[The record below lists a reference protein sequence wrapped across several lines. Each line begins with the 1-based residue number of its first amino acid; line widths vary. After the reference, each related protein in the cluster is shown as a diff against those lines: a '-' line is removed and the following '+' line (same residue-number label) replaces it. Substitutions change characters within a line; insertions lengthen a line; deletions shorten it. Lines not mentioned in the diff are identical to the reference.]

1 MLPKK
6 RLIFSFTIAIL
17 ISLSIFFR
25 KLAITRGV
33 PPLTL
38 LIQFLI
44 ISSLLLSLN
53 IFIFHKKYL
62 KKIEGIKYRE
72 WKNIFLAGSL
82 IFFGFFLSNSSLRLT
97 SSINYSFLNKS
108 NVIFIPLLAFLF
120 LKERITKEKIMLIII
135 FAIGIFF
142 ITTSAQWIIPQ
153 PGDVLVI
160 LATLLFSIYNIMC
173 KNLGRLVKS
182 EILSWLVTSFAAI
195 FSLMLSVIL
204 KINIFSSQEIGLIFL
219 SGLTEALIILL
230 INKTIQIT
238 NMTYYVLMIMF
249 SPFINLILG
258 ILWLNE
264 SIKFIQIIGGIILIA
279 SGIMVQ
285 RLAD

>member
-1 MLPKK
+1 MLPR
-6 RLIFSFTIAIL
+6 RLVFSFTIAIL

-25 KLAITRGV
+25 KLAIIKGV

-38 LIQFLI
+38 LIQFMI
-44 ISSLLLSLN
+44 ISSLVLSFY
-53 IFIFHKKYL
+53 IFMFYKKYF
-62 KKIEGIKYRE
+62 KKIGNIKYRE
-72 WKNIFLAGSL
+72 RRNIFLAGSL
-82 IFFGFFLSNSSLRLT
+82 LFFGFLLSNSSLRLT

-135 FAIGIFF
+135 FIIGIYLV
-142 ITTSAQWIIPQ
+142 TTSAQFIIPQ
-153 PGDVLVI
+153 LGDALVI

-173 KNLGRLVKS
+173 KNLGRLVKP
-182 EILSWLVTSFAAI
+182 EILSWLITSSAAI
-195 FSLMLSVIL
+195 LSLIFSFIF
-204 KINIFSSQEIGLIFL
+204 KINIFSSQGIVLVFL

-230 INKTIQIT
+230 LNITIQLT

-249 SPFINLILG
+249 SPVINLILG
-258 ILWLNE
+258 ILCLNE
-264 SIKFIQIIGGIILIA
+264 SINLIQITGGIILMV

-285 RLAD
+285 RLRD